1 MRIQLIHH
9 KHFSVCIFPSFWTRH
24 IYYVLWEY
32 QVYSQYYATEN
43 SEYTSN
49 LLNIYVLV
57 NIYVTN
63 FYEKISVI
71 VITYRKVEWHMQIL
85 LLPAHP
91 TINQ

>member
-1 MRIQLIHH
+1 M
-9 KHFSVCIFPSFWTRH
+9 
-24 IYYVLWEY
+24 
-32 QVYSQYYATEN
+32 
-43 SEYTSN
+43 
-49 LLNIYVLV
+49 LNIYVLV